1 MCCSLHGCVKHSDTL
16 YLSGGAVTHAWPN
29 QLTNSMAR
37 QSMIAGVQPATLLI
51 IASKLI
57 WIFQCLRVEYLQLY
71 LHGGGARKREIQ
83 RDDVYIYIHIHTHIS
98 KYTYIYIYIYLCI
111 YILYI
116 YIVLCVYIDA
126 CFHDWIVLL
135 CSHPKSPFFWGGT
148 LRGALTPHQCSAPHR
163 LGGGWCG
170 RTGSGLG
177 PAELGAESDLRAA
190 WRPGRD
196 VAVARVSW
204 KSETQRFVGDEWDNH
219 GYYWQWIWMNLIMT
233 TPVCQRSNGN
243 HPKWPHFFRLVNYCN
258 STRKWCD

>member
-1 MCCSLHGCVKHSDTL
+1 MHGFRKISPSTKDPNEKGIIATFHQHLGTWWVEKPNDWRWNTFFPIYFMYVHIFIYLHLHMYSHTHTCIHNIYIYIFTYGHVSMCCSLHGCVKHSDTL

-98 KYTYIYIYIYLCI
+98 KYTYIYIYIYL

-116 YIVLCVYIDA
+116 
-126 CFHDWIVLL
+126 
-135 CSHPKSPFFWGGT
+135 
-148 LRGALTPHQCSAPHR
+148 
-163 LGGGWCG
+163 
-170 RTGSGLG
+170 
-177 PAELGAESDLRAA
+177 
-190 WRPGRD
+190 
-196 VAVARVSW
+196 
-204 KSETQRFVGDEWDNH
+204 
-219 GYYWQWIWMNLIMT
+219 
-233 TPVCQRSNGN
+233 
-243 HPKWPHFFRLVNYCN
+243 
-258 STRKWCD
+258 